1 MSLTQHPFVSTE
13 MQLLGTL
20 INIRQQYESV
30 LGSRVGRGWQLAD
43 AGKVTQ
49 VAKDVWKVQT
59 LSGKGRYIVDWTKD
73 KISCSCRDG
82 GAPTVDCFCGVKA
95 DHCCIHIIATVM
107 IYVSTPVITTQP
119 VIDEDVIEDDEDV
132 IEDDELED
140 DVDFISPPKWNSYK
154 NVGLDSYDLAIR
166 NYGPAHSARL
176 SFNGH

>member
-49 VAKDVWKVQT
+49 VAKDVWTVAT
-59 LSGKGRYIVDWTKD
+59 LSGKGRYIVDWTAD
-73 KISCSCRDG
+73 CISCSCRDG
-82 GAPTVDCFCGVKA
+82 SAPTVDCFCGMQA
-95 DHCCIHIIATVM
+95 DHCCIHIIAAMMTYLASPNNV
-107 IYVSTPVITTQP
+107 TQP
-119 VIDEDVIEDDEDV
+119 VIDEDE

-140 DVDFISPPKWNSYK
+140 DVDFISPPKWNSYQK
-154 NVGLDSYDLAIR
+154 AVLDSYDLAVR
-166 NYGPAHSARL
+166 NYGPAHSAKL
-176 SFNGH
+176 SFKGH